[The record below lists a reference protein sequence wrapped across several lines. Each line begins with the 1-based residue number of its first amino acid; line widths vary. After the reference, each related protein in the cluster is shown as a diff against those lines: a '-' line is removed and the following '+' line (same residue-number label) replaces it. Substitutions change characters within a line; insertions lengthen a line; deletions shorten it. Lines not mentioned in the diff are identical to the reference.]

1 MIDLTQIKKVHCIG
15 IGGIGLSAIADIL
28 LARGYEVTG
37 SDMNQSAK
45 VEKLMDDGITV
56 YLGHRAKNVEGADLV
71 VYTVAL
77 ADDNPE
83 LVRARELGIPCITR
97 GKMLGLLMRESK
109 TSIAISGTH
118 GKTTTTAMISLVMK
132 HAGLDPTIAVGGNLE
147 ELGGNVAVGSDQYFV
162 AEACEYRDSFLE
174 LHPNIEVIL
183 NVDSDH
189 LDYFKDIEH
198 IVRSFEKFVSLLP
211 EDGLLFAYDANP
223 FVKRV
228 IKGRDNVITF
238 GMSEGCDYSADDLE
252 FNEQGFPGFTVWHRM
267 TKGGRAEQVGK
278 IQLAVPGEHNLLN
291 ALVTFAVCD
300 TLGVDREVIIS
311 TLETFTGTQRRFD
324 IMGETQS
331 GMRIVDDYAHHP
343 TEIKAT
349 LSAASHIEHDK
360 IWCIFQ
366 PHTYTR
372 TIALF
377 DEFPEAFL
385 AADKIV
391 FAEIYAAREK
401 NIHKISSRELAQEM
415 RRRYP
420 EKDVYF
426 FESLEEIANFVYN
439 NAGPDDLVLT
449 MGAGDVYKVGEMILE
464 KDGVTRGQ
472 RIR

>member
-183 NVDSDH
+183 NIDSDH

-238 GMSEGCDYSADDLE
+238 GMSQDMDVYPAHFDRGYSSFDVYCGHHFYTHVDLR
-252 FNEQGFPGFTVWHRM
+252 VL
-267 TKGGRAEQVGK
+267 GR
-278 IQLAVPGEHNLLN
+278 HNCMD
-291 ALVTFAVCD
+291 ALSAIAAAWA
-300 TLGVDREVIIS
+300 LGVEPEAVTRGLTS
-311 TLETFTGTQRRFD
+311 FTGAARRMEFKGTYRGAD
-324 IMGETQS
+324 IY
-331 GMRIVDDYAHHP
+331 DDYAHHP
-343 TEIKAT
+343 GELKAT
-349 LSAASHIEHDK
+349 LDAVPQRGYSRTIVV
-360 IWCIFQ
+360 FQ
-366 PHTYTR
+366 PHTYSR
-372 TIALF
+372 TKALF
-377 DEFPEAFL
+377 SEFVEQLSRPDLTIL
-385 AADKIV
+385 AD
-391 FAEIYAAREK
+391 IYAAREQ
-401 NIHKISSRELAQEM
+401 NTVGISS
-415 RRRYP
+415 
-420 EKDVYF
+420 KDVADAIPRAEFYPSF
-426 FESLEEIANFVYN
+426 DEITARLREIA
-439 NAGPDDLVLT
+439 APGDLILT
-449 MGAGDVYKVGEMILE
+449 IGAGDIYKVGEALAE
-464 KDGVTRGQ
+464 LGQ
-472 RIR
+472 

>member
-1 MIDLTQIKKVHCIG
+1 
-15 IGGIGLSAIADIL
+15 
-28 LARGYEVTG
+28 
-37 SDMNQSAK
+37 
-45 VEKLMDDGITV
+45 
-56 YLGHRAKNVEGADLV
+56 
-71 VYTVAL
+71 
-77 ADDNPE
+77 
-83 LVRARELGIPCITR
+83 
-97 GKMLGLLMRESK
+97 
-109 TSIAISGTH
+109 
-118 GKTTTTAMISLVMK
+118 
-132 HAGLDPTIAVGGNLE
+132 
-147 ELGGNVAVGSDQYFV
+147 
-162 AEACEYRDSFLE
+162 
-174 LHPNIEVIL
+174 
-183 NVDSDH
+183 
-189 LDYFKDIEH
+189 
-198 IVRSFEKFVSLLP
+198 
-211 EDGLLFAYDANP
+211 
-223 FVKRV
+223 
-228 IKGRDNVITF
+228 
-238 GMSEGCDYSADDLE
+238 MSEGCDYSADDLE
-252 FNEQGFPGFTVWHRM
+252 FNEQGFPGFTIWHRM